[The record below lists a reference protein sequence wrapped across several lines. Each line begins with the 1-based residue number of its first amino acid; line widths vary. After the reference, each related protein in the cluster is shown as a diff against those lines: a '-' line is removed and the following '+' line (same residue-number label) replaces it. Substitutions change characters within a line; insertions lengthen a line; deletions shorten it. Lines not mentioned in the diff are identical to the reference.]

1 MRHPILTALLFFA
14 ACTGGL
20 ASDAAYEAAEP
31 APTGPEWILAATE
44 ASGGTGNTFTHPA
57 SLGGAAT
64 TPRDAL
70 ARMSEEGPPAYTARI
85 HSCRKVRYSTL
96 GNVLRSRGVNVDA
109 MEELSAGD
117 LYRTADQALGAPN
130 YGARIPEVTELTVA
144 SASKIF
150 DIFVQAAPEIIA
162 NMPTQEAC
170 MVGGVG
176 AQMFNPDGT
185 CREDGLSCLLG
196 EPASLDHI
204 EFCNYQVT
212 RATTPEAGRN
222 IVVAAILS
230 ATFTCE

>member
-1 MRHPILTALLFFA
+1 MRRLILSLLLVT

-20 ASDAAYEAAEP
+20 ASDAANRPA
-31 APTGPEWILAATE
+31 APTSPSGPDWIFAAT
-44 ASGGTGNTFTHPA
+44 AAAGGTENTFMHPS
-57 SLGGAAT
+57 SLGGSAT

-96 GNVLRSRGVNVDA
+96 GRVLASRGVNVDA
-109 MEELSAGD
+109 MEELSGGAI
-117 LYRTADQALGAPN
+117 YRNADQALGAPN

-144 SASKIF
+144 SASKMF

-162 NMPTQEAC
+162 NLPSQESC

-176 AQMFNPDGT
+176 ARMFNEDGS

-196 EPASLDHI
+196 EPASRDHLD
-204 EFCNYQVT
+204 FCNYQVT
-212 RATTPEAGRN
+212 RATSPEAGRA
-222 IVVAAILS
+222 IVVAALLS